1 MRISLIIFI
10 SLLLFACREE
20 DKTTESFDV
29 TIHLNR
35 DPGQINPFYATTSL
49 GREVYQYIFTP
60 LADFHPDDLELS
72 PILVESLP
80 ESIDTMILGESLV
93 YYDINLKDDAKWSDG
108 KPLCAQDYFFTVQ
121 MIKHPLSEI
130 SAWKPYFAPMK
141 KLEMSSTDST
151 ALRVYFDADYMLS
164 REVALT
170 TFVMPAHI
178 YDPEGLLTLDGR
190 ALISESYEIQ
200 DSAEIK
206 VVENTNASVN
216 AKTDVVQLGPYTLTD
231 FQTDEYIILTAKED
245 YWGADH
251 SDNVFLQQN
260 PQRIIFRI
268 VPDELSAINMARDGG
283 LDFIRFRSSK
293 RFLELKEDSVFSAK
307 WGFYTSQIM
316 QYYYLAMNNQTGP
329 LSDKLVR
336 KAMSHL
342 ADVDDYIDNIDR
354 GLGTRT
360 IGHFNPTKSYYNNEL
375 EPISYDPEKAKSL
388 LDQAGWK
395 DDDGDGIREKK
406 NGNVVNK
413 LKLDFYITG
422 SELSQ
427 KIALLFQEAAKSV
440 GVEINIVA
448 KNMSLIR
455 RENLSNFNFD
465 FAALAKGTD
474 AAPDDPYSMW
484 HSDNAIP
491 GTANNSGYANP
502 EADRYIE
509 LIRNTRLSS
518 VRKEAYLKFQELI
531 YEDQPVIFLYSPLQ
545 KMIINSRLQAKT
557 TAKRPGYLANSFDLA
572 K

>member
-10 SLLLFACREE
+10 SLLLFACAQE
-20 DKTTESFDV
+20 DNSAETFDV

-80 ESIDTMILGESLV
+80 QAIDTALSGEALV
-93 YYDINLKDDAKWSDG
+93 YYDINLKDDAQWSDG
-108 KPLCAQDYFFTVQ
+108 KPLRARDYFFTVQ

-130 SAWKPYFAPMK
+130 SAWKPYFESMK
-141 KLEMSSTDST
+141 KLELSDVDST
-151 ALRVYFDADYMLS
+151 RLRVYFDADYMLS

-170 TFVMPAHI
+170 TFVMPSHI
-178 YDPEGLLTLDGR
+178 YDPEAVLTQEGR
-190 ALISESYEIQ
+190 NLISETYETQ
-200 DSAEIK
+200 DGAEIK

-216 AKTDVVQLGPYTLTD
+216 AKTDVVQMGPYALTD
-231 FQTDEYIILTAKED
+231 FQTDEYIILTAREN
-245 YWGADH
+245 YWGANYI
-251 SDNVFLQQN
+251 DNVFLQQK
-260 PQRIIFRI
+260 PERIIFRI
-268 VPDELSAINMARDGG
+268 VPDELTAINMARDGG
-283 LDFIRFRSSK
+283 LDFIKFRSSN
-293 RFLELKEDSVFSAK
+293 RFLELKEDSVFSTD
-307 WGFYTSQIM
+307 WSFYTPQIM
-316 QYYYLAMNNQTGP
+316 QYYYLAMNNKTGP

-342 ADVDDYIDNIDR
+342 ADVDDYIENIDR

-360 IGHFNPTKSYYNNEL
+360 IGHFNPSKSYYNNEL
-375 EPISYDPEKAKSL
+375 EPIPYDPEKAKSL
-388 LDQAGWK
+388 LEQAGWK
-395 DDDGDGIREKK
+395 DDDGDGIREKMI
-406 NGNVVNK
+406 GSSLSK
-413 LKLDFYITG
+413 LELDFYITG

-427 KIALLFQEAAKSV
+427 KIALLFQEAAKSA
-440 GVEINIVA
+440 GVEINMVA
-448 KNMSLIR
+448 KSMSLIR

-491 GTANNSGYANP
+491 GTANNSGYASP

-509 LIRNTRLSS
+509 QIRNTRLSS
-518 VRKEAYLKFQELI
+518 DRKEAYLKFQEI
-531 YEDQPVIFLYSPLQ
+531 IHEDQPVIFLYSPLQ
-545 KMIINSRLQAKT
+545 KMMINSSLEAKT